1 MDDNI
6 PNIFISAKLQEAFG
20 LYWHSMKHL
29 NNDIPDKFISE
40 LFNSTL
46 IRCEVN
52 YHDAKDIVASRIFC
66 KAEHP
71 VLDVLKHITPT
82 FHRY

>member
-1 MDDNI
+1 MDYNI
-6 PNIFISAKLQEAFG
+6 PNIFMSAKLQEAFG
-20 LYWHSMKHL
+20 LYLQSMKHL

-52 YHDAKDIVASRIFC
+52 YHDAKDIVASRLFC
-66 KAEHP
+66 LAEHTA
-71 VLDVLKHITPT
+71 LDVL
-82 FHRY
+82 